1 MEAKNACTT
10 ISNSEMIKLLE
21 AAKQKDRTAM
31 LKLIDLFRDDILRI
45 SQFIHLPKEDAISTI
60 ITEFLELV
68 QASDNNGVMQYN
80 KNITKVHSNFRAIGH
95 LPRPDPRKTV
105 N

>member
-31 LKLIDLFRDDILRI
+31 LQLIDLFREDILRI
-45 SQFIHLPKEDAISTI
+45 SQFIHLPKEDAISAI

-80 KNITKVHSNFRAIGH
+80 KNIT
-95 LPRPDPRKTV
+95 
-105 N
+105 